1 MKDANLKQ
9 HHQLLPTSTGLFG
22 LATILIS
29 FVGMTEAAS
38 AQTSPISPLPITKK

>member
-1 MKDANLKQ
+1 MKDANPKQ
-9 HHQLLPTSTGLFG
+9 HHQVLPTSTGLFG

-38 AQTSPISPLPITKK
+38 AKTPPIPPSVQ